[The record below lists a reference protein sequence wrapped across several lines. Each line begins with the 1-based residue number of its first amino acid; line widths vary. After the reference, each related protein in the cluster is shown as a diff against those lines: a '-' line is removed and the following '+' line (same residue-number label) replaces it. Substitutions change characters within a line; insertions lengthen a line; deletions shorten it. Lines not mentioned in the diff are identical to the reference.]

1 MDSES
6 IFSSNIPSVVLTLKT
21 MNTKLNIK
29 GLSTDCW
36 LRSAFITI
44 RVPRDRGIATQ
55 QDGADR
61 IHEPCGTIA
70 PDPCCRR

>member
-44 RVPRDRGIATQ
+44 RVPRDRGI
-55 QDGADR
+55 G
-61 IHEPCGTIA
+61 
-70 PDPCCRR
+70 DPARGS